1 MSKRRK
7 YSPEF
12 KQSVVPQLRHSNVFF
27 AQVARELGI
36 EPNVLSRWSREAQLQ
51 EEARVKKERLLGEIK
66 HIQADSQ
73 SALGAARM
81 LLELS
86 DKVN

>member
-1 MSKRRK
+1 MT
-7 YSPEF
+7 F
-12 KQSVVPQLRHSNVFF
+12 
-27 AQVARELGI
+27 
-36 EPNVLSRWSREAQLQ
+36 SRWSREAQLQ

>member
-1 MSKRRK
+1 MSTRRK

-12 KQSVVPQLRHSNVFF
+12 KQSVLTQLRQSSVSLS
-27 AQVARELGI
+27 QVARELGV

-51 EEARVKKERLLGEIK
+51 EEARVKKERLLGDIK